1 MKKNDVIKLN
11 IEKTDSSGRGIGYID
26 GKICFVSGTLEGETV
41 EAKIYTNHNSY
52 CTAGTTK
59 ILTPSPF
66 RQYDYC
72 PDSTECGGCPLSHIE
87 YKKQLEIKR
96 QHVVDTLSRIGGI
109 KNADDITL
117 STIGMDTPFH
127 YRNKMVFPIGEKSG
141 RAIGGFYAPRSH
153 NVVSL
158 DTCCVGEECAVT
170 ALNCVLE
177 FMNEYHI
184 PAYDERTHRG
194 FIRRVFV
201 RTGYHSRDLMIVIS
215 TYNEKI
221 KNLDKL
227 KSMLKNADFG
237 AYNLKSIVLNVN
249 SAKNNL
255 VLGSKN
261 ITLWG
266 SDTICDSILGLN
278 FTISPHSFFQVNPVQ
293 TEKLYQKA
301 LEFAETDETKTV
313 LDIYCGIGTISLCA
327 AKRAKKVIGVEI
339 VDAAI
344 EDAKKNAQTNNLDN
358 TEFYCGAAEDIV
370 PTLIKRGSRPD
381 VVIIDPPR
389 KGSDEK
395 TLSAIL
401 SAAPERIV
409 YVSCNPA
416 TLARDAKFLIDGGYK
431 MTTATPVDMFPNTEH
446 IECAAKFI
454 KEE

>member
-1 MKKNDVIKLN
+1 
-11 IEKTDSSGRGIGYID
+11 
-26 GKICFVSGTLEGETV
+26 
-41 EAKIYTNHNSY
+41 
-52 CTAGTTK
+52 
-59 ILTPSPF
+59 
-66 RQYDYC
+66 
-72 PDSTECGGCPLSHIE
+72 
-87 YKKQLEIKR
+87 
-96 QHVVDTLSRIGGI
+96 
-109 KNADDITL
+109 
-117 STIGMDTPFH
+117 
-127 YRNKMVFPIGEKSG
+127 MVFPIGVKSG
-141 RAIGGFYAPRSH
+141 RAIGGFYAPSS
-153 NVVSL
+153 NDVLSF
-158 DTCCVGEECAVT
+158 DTCCVGEECAIV
-170 ALNCVLE
+170 ALNCVLD

-227 KSMLKNADFG
+227 QNMLKNADFG

-255 VLGSKN
+255 VLGAKN

-266 SDTICDSILGLN
+266 SDTICDSILGLK

-293 TEKLYQKA
+293 TQKLYQKA
-301 LEFAETDETKTV
+301 LEFAALDETKTV

-327 AKRAKKVIGVEI
+327 AKVAKKVIGVEI

-344 EDAKKNAQTNNLDN
+344 EDAKKNAAANNLDN
-358 TEFYCGAAEDIV
+358 TEFYCGAAEGIV
-370 PTLIKRGSRPD
+370 PTLIMKGERPD

-401 SAAPERIV
+401 AAAPQRIV

-416 TLARDAKFLIDGGYK
+416 TLARDAKFLTDGGY
-431 MTTATPVDMFPNTEH
+431 TLTAVTPVDMFPNTEH
-446 IECAAKFI
+446 IESVAKFI